1 MGLTLDLAVVTASLA
16 TLVLAELCDKTQIA
30 AIALASRGSPL
41 KVFAGSS
48 LGFIL
53 ANVLMIALGGW
64 LYSALPAELI
74 RVASGILFIATGILT
89 LRVSE
94 KVVSPGEGGFLQA
107 LSLVG
112 IMELGDKTN
121 LATLALAASTGAPLE
136 VLIGLIIAALLL
148 MGLAVAAG
156 SALAR
161 ALSPQKVK
169 LVASAILIGIGAALL
184 VEPLLR
190 SMA

>member
-1 MGLTLDLAVVTASLA
+1 MTLDLAVVTASLA

-161 ALSPQKVK
+161 VLSPQKVK

-184 VEPLLR
+184 AEPLLR

>member
-1 MGLTLDLAVVTASLA
+1 MDLAVIAVSIG
-16 TLVLAELCDKTQIA
+16 TLMLAELCDKTQIA

-48 LGFIL
+48 LGFIM
-53 ANVLMIALGGW
+53 ANMLMVALGGW
-64 LYSALPAELI
+64 LHSVLPLELI
-74 RVASGILFIATGILT
+74 RIASGILFIATGILT
-89 LRVSE
+89 LRVGE

-107 LSLVG
+107 FSLVG
-112 IMELGDKTN
+112 IMEIGDKTN

-136 VLIGLIIAALLL
+136 VLMGLTIAALLL

-156 SALAR
+156 SALAH
-161 ALSPQKVK
+161 ALSPRRVR

-184 VEPLLR
+184 LEPFLH
-190 SMA
+190 SAA